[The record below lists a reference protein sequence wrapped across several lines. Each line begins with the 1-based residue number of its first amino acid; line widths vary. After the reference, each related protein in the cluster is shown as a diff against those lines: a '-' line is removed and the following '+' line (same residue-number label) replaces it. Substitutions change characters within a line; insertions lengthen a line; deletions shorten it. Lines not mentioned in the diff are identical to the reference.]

1 MQNIIAKLSLLNRY
15 PRTASIVWRRDYNMK
30 KMHLETDKNPHVKR
44 IAEEQMKKR
53 EKRGTFQRLID
64 KR

>member
-1 MQNIIAKLSLLNRY
+1 MQNIIGKLSLLSRH
-15 PRTASIVWRRDYNMK
+15 PRTASTVWRRHFNMK
-30 KMHLETDKNPHVKR
+30 KMHLETDKNPYVKR
-44 IAEEQMKKR
+44 IAEEQIQKR